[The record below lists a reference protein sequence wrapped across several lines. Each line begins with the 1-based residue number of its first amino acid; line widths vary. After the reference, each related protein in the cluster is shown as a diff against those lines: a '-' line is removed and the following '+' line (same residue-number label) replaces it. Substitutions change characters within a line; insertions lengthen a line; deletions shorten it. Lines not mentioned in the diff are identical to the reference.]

1 MILVNAKPETG
12 RLWAF
17 ISVTEDEKGND
28 SNSNCTTNFK
38 AKSSKKF
45 ELDMQMKTSL
55 FVVFLG
61 NLTTNKRALHM
72 SCNLD
77 ICNMNE
83 SQTSAV
89 LACLVFT

>member
-17 ISVTEDEKGND
+17 ISVTEDEKGMIV
-28 SNSNCTTNFK
+28 TLIVLLI
-38 AKSSKKF
+38 SKPNEDIIVCCFPGEFDHQQKG
-45 ELDMQMKTSL
+45 LDWK
-55 FVVFLG
+55 
-61 NLTTNKRALHM
+61 ALHM

-77 ICNMNE
+77 ICNNE